1 MSKIASDFPSFLRKN
16 VLELHNTIGFGNE
29 GGKTMGSRKRVAAL
43 EQENRRLRAE
53 NETLL
58 EVITQLRVTLNRLID
73 HYIVEK

>member
-1 MSKIASDFPSFLRKN
+1 MSKIASDFSSFLRKN
-16 VLELHNTIGFGNE
+16 VLKLYNTVGFGNE
-29 GGKTMGSRKRVAAL
+29 GGKTMGSRERVAAL

>member
-1 MSKIASDFPSFLRKN
+1 
-16 VLELHNTIGFGNE
+16 
-29 GGKTMGSRKRVAAL
+29 MGSRERVAAL

-58 EVITQLRVTLNRLID
+58 EVITQLRMTLNRLID